1 MVKQGQIVPSS
12 VHRHAQHLTLRTEQ
26 PHTEPS
32 ALRWTYNDLL
42 LTPKNLSYGEDQ
54 CMPSLFRRLI
64 LIVLCLCASPG
75 WGVNP
80 IAADTLLL
88 DGAEPVALLDREIKT
103 WVDEGSQATIG
114 QAVANTLRFKAT
126 SALERQPFNRLD
138 TVWIRLRIQRAPGA
152 GALWSL
158 NIPLPSL
165 DAVALYQPDGA
176 GGWSVQQAG
185 DTLAQSRW
193 TKPGLYPDFDVKLP
207 QGQPQDIYLQIRN
220 FKPLTVPI
228 RLVPVAQ
235 RDHQRQLE
243 LLGMS
248 LMLGALLSLAILSA
262 LRFMEHRKA
271 IDGWAAMFG
280 LLVVATI
287 AQMDG
292 ILNAFVWGEMPDLG
306 NYASSTMPVAAI
318 GFILLFVREV
328 FVQSVH
334 FRWFDRLLSI
344 VGWSTVASI
353 LFFWASSHLLA
364 DRISGVFMLTATT
377 LSLIAS
383 LLGWRS
389 GSAMARWLFL
399 AMVFQFLGQLYGLAD
414 GVSIVPVVWQMH
426 YLASISAALALPVL
440 LYVLSQLTHDRKEL
454 VVRASHLPTQDALTG
469 LLTPDVFQVHLEQS
483 VARAIH
489 GREPIALVLVSVT
502 NHAHILKNYGDTIA
516 EQTVLRAVVK
526 LQRILR
532 DVDPAGRVG
541 SAQFALLME
550 GVSKRE
556 AVTERMVK
564 LIASGLIPL
573 PGLVPEVTLHFQ
585 AACVML
591 HDNPVSADR
600 VIADLHDVLA
610 EISPNSRRPIRFL
623 EALPTEASH
632 PNTQFMQN

>member
-1 MVKQGQIVPSS
+1 M
-12 VHRHAQHLTLRTEQ
+12 
-26 PHTEPS
+26 
-32 ALRWTYNDLL
+32 
-42 LTPKNLSYGEDQ
+42 
-54 CMPSLFRRLI
+54 
-64 LIVLCLCASPG
+64 
-75 WGVNP
+75 
-80 IAADTLLL
+80 
-88 DGAEPVALLDREIKT
+88 
-103 WVDEGSQATIG
+103 
-114 QAVANTLRFKAT
+114 
-126 SALERQPFNRLD
+126 
-138 TVWIRLRIQRAPGA
+138 AP
-152 GALWSL
+152 
-158 NIPLPSL
+158 
-165 DAVALYQPDGA
+165 

-389 GSAMARWLFL
+389 GSAMARW
-399 AMVFQFLGQLYGLAD
+399 AVPGHGVPVFGTTVWSGGWCQHRPGGLAN
-414 GVSIVPVVWQMH
+414 
-426 YLASISAALALPVL
+426 ALPGIHIRR
-440 LYVLSQLTHDRKEL
+440 TG
-454 VVRASHLPTQDALTG
+454 ASRFA
-469 LLTPDVFQVHLEQS
+469 
-483 VARAIH
+483 
-489 GREPIALVLVSVT
+489 
-502 NHAHILKNYGDTIA
+502 
-516 EQTVLRAVVK
+516 LRA
-526 LQRILR
+526 Q
-532 DVDPAGRVG
+532 PA
-541 SAQFALLME
+541 
-550 GVSKRE
+550 
-556 AVTERMVK
+556 
-564 LIASGLIPL
+564 
-573 PGLVPEVTLHFQ
+573 
-585 AACVML
+585 
-591 HDNPVSADR
+591 
-600 VIADLHDVLA
+600 
-610 EISPNSRRPIRFL
+610 
-623 EALPTEASH
+623 H
-632 PNTQFMQN
+632 P